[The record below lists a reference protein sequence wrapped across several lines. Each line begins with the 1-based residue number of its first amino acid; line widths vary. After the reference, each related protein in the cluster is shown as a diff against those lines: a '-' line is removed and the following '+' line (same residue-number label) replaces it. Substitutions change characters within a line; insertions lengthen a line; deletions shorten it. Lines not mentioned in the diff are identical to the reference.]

1 MWPGR
6 GTGWGGL
13 QSFPGIYYILPRL
26 VTGAQCQFGGSSD
39 LNWRGLATFSK
50 SEPHPETPKSTVWV
64 GHPNRGFYRKLRP
77 SLPGIQLGFDSPTRF
92 RVLVAGK
99 SKKSDPIESQRK
111 NLSGSWHSG
120 RSQHEQYLGHAGSSV
135 RDLPHRRHSK
145 IFTHE
150 PLQRGSRS
158 LQASKTSMRSFV
170 SRYVQRHSTPAEI
183 PT

>member
-1 MWPGR
+1 MGWPRFGNR
-6 GTGWGGL
+6 SPIQTTL
-13 QSFPGIYYILPRL
+13 TEKQSFATQHRKTGLSRKIRIFPGN
-26 VTGAQCQFGGSSD
+26 S
-39 LNWRGLATFSK
+39 
-50 SEPHPETPKSTVWV
+50 PKSSW
-64 GHPNRGFYRKLRP
+64 GSIP
-77 SLPGIQLGFDSPTRF
+77 LPVSGSWW
-92 RVLVAGK
+92 LV